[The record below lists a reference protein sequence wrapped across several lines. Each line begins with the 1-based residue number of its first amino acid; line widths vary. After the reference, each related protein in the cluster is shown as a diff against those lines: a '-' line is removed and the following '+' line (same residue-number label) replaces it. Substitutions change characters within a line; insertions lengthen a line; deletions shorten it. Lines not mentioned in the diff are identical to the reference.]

1 MTDYSSLFISALDGS
16 HERSGFHC
24 GVTSLDNYLH
34 KQARQDMERRTSRV
48 FVATTPANPHTIV
61 GYYTLST
68 LSIELDQLPDRI
80 ARKLPR
86 HPIRAALLGRLA
98 VDHQARGHGAGRML
112 LVNAI
117 QRTLAVN
124 DQIAIY
130 AMIVDAIDDQARSF
144 YEQFGFSLLGSG
156 GHRRLFLP
164 LKSV

>member
-68 LSIELDQLPDRI
+68 LSMELDQLPDRI

-86 HPIRAALLGRLA
+86 HPIPAALLGRLA
-98 VDHQARGHGAGRML
+98 VDHQARGHGVGRML

-117 QRTLAVN
+117 QRTLAVS

-156 GHRRLFLP
+156 SHRRLFLP